1 MCSLARKTSI
11 TNTTITVI
19 CYLFVL
25 LFLYA
30 ATSKLLDFE
39 TFTVQLAQSPLLSAY
54 AGIIAWMVPGIEILI
69 AGLLIFPR
77 FRTLALYASFTLMVM
92 FTAYIFI
99 ILNFS
104 DFIPCS
110 CGGVL
115 EKLSWT
121 QHLIFN
127 VVFIV
132 LAGGAILI
140 SIHWNIKRRLLFLL
154 ILAIIGIGIV
164 AILFAFSEKKTYRNN
179 AFQRRYI
186 PNVLEYYRDFELGT
200 NNYYIAGFRNNI
212 IYLGNYQAPLYLK
225 RLTIS
230 LDTIKDFPVSISNME
245 LPYRRAR
252 IVVEPPNFFVGDG
265 TVPVIFRGSIKDW
278 KASIFSYDNGS
289 FKQFE
294 IADSTR
300 IGIAS
305 IDGTTGT
312 TMIGLVSNS
321 LGRDTVFFN
330 TTVITKQMDGIF
342 DSDGVLLWNTRHEK
356 WIYTYYYRNSYEVVN
371 ESLEYEF
378 SGKTIDTISEA
389 VLDISHHSK
398 KDQFKRGGNSI
409 VVNRHTAT
417 YGNYLYVNSDRLGRY
432 EDKKAINSA
441 SIIDIYNIMDN
452 RYEFSFYLSHQPDK
466 KLSDFKVDKDYL
478 LALVDG
484 RLWIYKLKPKY
495 FNSGSNT
502 THTGQYQDQDRTP
515 VKNSRSLIH

>member
-92 FTAYIFI
+92 FTAYIYI

-164 AILFAFSEKKTYRNN
+164 AILFAFSEKKMHRNN

-186 PNVLEYYRDFELGT
+186 PQPLETLQEFNLEW
-200 NNYYIAGFRNNI
+200 NSYYIAGMDKEK
-212 IYLGNYQAPLYLK
+212 IYLGNYTAPLYLDEVDIVQRK
-225 RLTIS
+225 IEKNRIVVS
-230 LDTIKDFPVSISNME
+230 DTT
-245 LPYRRAR
+245 LPYRRIR
-252 IVVEPPNFFVGDG
+252 TEVKPP
-265 TVPVIFRGSIKDW
+265 
-278 KASIFSYDNGS
+278 Y
-289 FKQFE
+289 
-294 IADSTR
+294 
-300 IGIAS
+300 
-305 IDGTTGT
+305 
-312 TMIGLVSNS
+312 
-321 LGRDTVFFN
+321 
-330 TTVITKQMDGIF
+330 
-342 DSDGVLLWNTRHEK
+342 
-356 WIYTYYYRNSYEVVN
+356 
-371 ESLEYEF
+371 
-378 SGKTIDTISEA
+378 
-389 VLDISHHSK
+389 
-398 KDQFKRGGNSI
+398 
-409 VVNRHTAT
+409 
-417 YGNYLYVNSDRLGRY
+417 
-432 EDKKAINSA
+432 
-441 SIIDIYNIMDN
+441 
-452 RYEFSFYLSHQPDK
+452 FYL
-466 KLSDFKVDKDYL
+466 
-478 LALVDG
+478 
-484 RLWIYKLKPKY
+484 
-495 FNSGSNT
+495 
-502 THTGQYQDQDRTP
+502 
-515 VKNSRSLIH
+515 

>member
-1 MCSLARKTSI
+1 MFRGLNRKGLQDSTGLWI
-11 TNTTITVI
+11 GFLFIF
-19 CYLFVL
+19 LFV
-25 LFLYA
+25 YA
-30 ATSKLLDFE
+30 AGSKVLDFE
-39 TFTVQLAQSPLLSAY
+39 TFQVQLAQSPLLSAY
-54 AGIIAWMVPGIEILI
+54 AGIIAWLVPGIEILI

-77 FRTLALYASFTLMVM
+77 FRNLALYASFTLMVM

-99 ILNFS
+99 ILKFS

-115 EKLSWT
+115 EKMSWT

-127 VVFIV
+127 VVFII
-132 LAGGAILI
+132 LAGVAILF
-140 SIHWNIKRRLLFLL
+140 SKNWNIKRKLLLL
-154 ILAIIGIGIV
+154 LTLGIIGISTITV
-164 AILFAFSEKKTYRNN
+164 LFAFSEKKTYRNN

-186 PNVLEYYRDFELGT
+186 PNVIEYYQDYELGT
-200 NNYYIAGFRNNI
+200 NNYYIAGFSNNI

-300 IGIAS
+300 IGLAS

-312 TMIGLVSNS
+312 TMIGLVSKS

-330 TTVITKQMDGIF
+330 TTVITKQVDGIF
-342 DSDGVLLWNTRHEK
+342 DSDGVLLWNTRHKK

-432 EDKKAINSA
+432 EDKKAVNSA

-452 RYEFSFYLSHQPDK
+452 RYKFSFYLSHQPDK

-502 THTGQYQDQDRTP
+502 THTGQYQD
-515 VKNSRSLIH
+515 